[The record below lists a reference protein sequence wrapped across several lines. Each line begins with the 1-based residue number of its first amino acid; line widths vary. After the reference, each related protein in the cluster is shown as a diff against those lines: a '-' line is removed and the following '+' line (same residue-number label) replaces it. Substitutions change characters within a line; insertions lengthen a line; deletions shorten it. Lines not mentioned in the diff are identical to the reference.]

1 MQICS
6 LYTIRL
12 LTIVGFLCG
21 TAGLTCPTQAQTTEE
36 QTMQAAAS
44 VLDEIM
50 AIPAKGIPSALLAEA
65 EGVAI
70 IPNVIKGGFI
80 VGARYGNGVLVV
92 KENGFWRAPV
102 FITLT
107 GGNVGWQ
114 AGVQAT
120 DIVLVF
126 KTQKSIQ
133 GILSGTFTLGVDA
146 AAAAGPVGR
155 QASAATDAGLKSEIY
170 SYSRSRG
177 IFAGVS
183 FDGSALTV
191 NQFANAAYY
200 QQAGSG
206 TVPPS
211 ARVVVDKI
219 IAYSQPQAAPNAKPT
234 AQAPPLNPHATA
246 NVNEVEMVRRQLAQ
260 TAPEL
265 YEVLPPEW
273 QAFLGLP
280 REIFTGGSAPSAEAL
295 QQSLNR
301 FATVSSD
308 PQFRSLAEQPKFQ
321 STYGLLRHY
330 AHATQQESN
339 TISLPPPPVTPGS
352 AGY

>member
-6 LYTIRL
+6 FSNIRL
-12 LTIVGFLCG
+12 LTFVGLLCG
-21 TAGLTCPTQAQTTEE
+21 SAGLVGPTQAQTSEE

-80 VGARYGNGVLVV
+80 VGARYGNGVLVI

-183 FDGSALTV
+183 FDGSALTI

-200 QQAGSG
+200 QQAGAG

-219 IAYSQPQAAPNAKPT
+219 VAYSQPQAASGPAPT
-234 AQAPPLNPHATA
+234 AQTAPLNPHTA
-246 NVNEVEMVRRQLAQ
+246 ASVNEVEMIRRQLAQ

-265 YEVLPPEW
+265 YEILPPEW
-273 QAFLGLP
+273 QAYLGLP
-280 REIFTGGSAPSAEAL
+280 REIFSGGTAPSPEAL
-295 QQSLNR
+295 QASLSR

-308 PQFRSLAEQPKFQ
+308 PRFRTLAEQPKFQ

-330 AHATQQESN
+330 AQAAQQESN
-339 TISLPPPPVTPGS
+339 SISLPPPPASPGS
-352 AGY
+352 GSY